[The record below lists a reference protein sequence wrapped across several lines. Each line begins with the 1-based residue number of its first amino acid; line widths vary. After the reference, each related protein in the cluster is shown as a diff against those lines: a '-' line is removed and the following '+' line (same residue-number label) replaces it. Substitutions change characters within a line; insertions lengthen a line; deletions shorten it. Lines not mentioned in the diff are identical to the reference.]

1 MISGFVRQFRQV
13 NPIMV
18 SIASRLMELPKAG
31 KLKICFKYRISKE
44 QQLQASDLNTVY
56 SIFFTW
62 TEKGGLISVRD
73 RLFMIGGR
81 TLSIEESVE
90 GKWKHASR
98 NMTAILNS
106 FEVLSFD
113 SNPYLFG

>member
-1 MISGFVRQFRQV
+1 
-13 NPIMV
+13 
-18 SIASRLMELPKAG
+18 
-31 KLKICFKYRISKE
+31 
-44 QQLQASDLNTVY
+44 
-56 SIFFTW
+56 
-62 TEKGGLISVRD
+62 
-73 RLFMIGGR
+73 MIGGR

-90 GKWKHASR
+90 GKWENASR